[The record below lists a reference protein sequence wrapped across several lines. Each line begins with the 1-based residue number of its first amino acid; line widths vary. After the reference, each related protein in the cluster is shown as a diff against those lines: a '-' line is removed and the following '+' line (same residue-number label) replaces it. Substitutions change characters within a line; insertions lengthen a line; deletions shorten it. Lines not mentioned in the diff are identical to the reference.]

1 MTVPELART
10 GANGHR
16 VYVGAGREYPSVTAI
31 ILGGIPKPALPRWA
45 ATTTAEFAIAN
56 LERLALLPTK
66 RAVDEVK
73 RAPWQA
79 RDASADLGTAVHAAI
94 EARVHGQPCPALSPE
109 LEAGAQ
115 AYLDG
120 FSQFVTARRPR
131 FVTSEATVFS
141 RRHGYAGTLDAVCV
155 LDGTL
160 TLLDVKTGKSVY
172 PEVALQLAAYAHA
185 DFIGHPEGTERRLP
199 PVAAGAALHLRPGG
213 YELVPVPLG
222 EQVLA
227 AFLAALE
234 VFRWA
239 SEQAPNVLPKRRWR

>member
-1 MTVPELART
+1 
-10 GANGHR
+10 
-16 VYVGAGREYPSVTAI
+16 
-31 ILGGIPKPALPRWA
+31 
-45 ATTTAEFAIAN
+45 
-56 LERLALLPTK
+56 
-66 RAVDEVK
+66 
-73 RAPWQA
+73 
-79 RDASADLGTAVHAAI
+79 
-94 EARVHGQPCPALSPE
+94 
-109 LEAGAQ
+109 
-115 AYLDG
+115 LDG

-141 RRHGYAGTLDAVCV
+141 RRHGYAGTLDAICV

-185 DFIGHPEGTERRLP
+185 DFVGHPDGTERRLP

-213 YELVPVPLG
+213 YELVPVPIG

-239 SEQAPNVLPKRRWR
+239 SEQAPKVLPKRRWR